1 MMIFSSTTLGA
12 RTAIYLL
19 ALALS
24 SPVPAQAPTK
34 QAVYT
39 FLQAHEF
46 AQAEAAAHSSLD
58 ASPNDCSMRTLLGLA
73 LRGEGKSV
81 PAYEAFRAASKLCPQ
96 SLPALEGAAEIAYG
110 QHMPEAEVI
119 LRQILSLNP
128 QEPVTHAMLGALEA
142 KAGNCE
148 AAVEDYASAGD
159 LIQRNPSA
167 LREYAG
173 CLTALERSSEAVA
186 AASRLV
192 AIEDK
197 QSNRILLANA
207 QRSAGKREE
216 ALATLQP
223 LINPDSHDGGALLL
237 AAEIA
242 EDGGDTSKAIGWLR
256 QATQVSPDLVDAYLY
271 FVELSF
277 NHGSYQVGMDVVNV
291 GLHHL
296 PGDARL
302 MVAKGVLEVQVGK
315 MDEALAD
322 FEQAHKSDPK
332 LSFAEDAMGMMFS
345 QKNDT
350 SAALAM
356 FERESK
362 AHPRDPLLQ
371 YLYAEALSDDPQNSE
386 AETAKAA
393 QAARRAIE
401 LEPSYLP
408 ARDLLCVLLLRRGD
422 LHGAIEQA
430 NEVTKRNPYDEVV
443 LYQQMLAER
452 KLNHTEAARQ
462 LAVRLQQ
469 AKAHNKAEGRKYV
482 LEEAGNSKGLLPS
495 SKTQP

>member
-1 MMIFSSTTLGA
+1 
-12 RTAIYLL
+12 
-19 ALALS
+19 
-24 SPVPAQAPTK
+24 
-34 QAVYT
+34 
-39 FLQAHEF
+39 
-46 AQAEAAAHSSLD
+46 
-58 ASPNDCSMRTLLGLA
+58 
-73 LRGEGKSV
+73 
-81 PAYEAFRAASKLCPQ
+81 
-96 SLPALEGAAEIAYG
+96 
-110 QHMPEAEVI
+110 
-119 LRQILSLNP
+119 
-128 QEPVTHAMLGALEA
+128 
-142 KAGNCE
+142 
-148 AAVEDYASAGD
+148 
-159 LIQRNPSA
+159 
-167 LREYAG
+167 
-173 CLTALERSSEAVA
+173 
-186 AASRLV
+186 
-192 AIEDK
+192 
-197 QSNRILLANA
+197 
-207 QRSAGKREE
+207 
-216 ALATLQP
+216 
-223 LINPDSHDGGALLL
+223 
-237 AAEIA
+237 
-242 EDGGDTSKAIGWLR
+242 
-256 QATQVSPDLVDAYLY
+256 
-271 FVELSF
+271 
-277 NHGSYQVGMDVVNV
+277 
-291 GLHHL
+291 
-296 PGDARL
+296 
-302 MVAKGVLEVQVGK
+302 
-315 MDEALAD
+315 
-322 FEQAHKSDPK
+322 
-332 LSFAEDAMGMMFS
+332 MMFS

-495 SKTQP
+495 STTQP